1 MHRGRPLWGG
11 PYGSSQTMTQLGI
24 ALAWGLNP
32 CRVDIGKD
40 SSGSCTIS
48 FWLPS
53 HQLDPSVPQTQQQRT
68 FLSLQWVGSPF
79 SLGFQNMMWAIYLSR
94 STLKNTILQVLLRIW
109 VWAHKIFIITN
120 IRKSTILCCIL
131 PLAPRIG
138 FFIKNIYCNV
148 RIILSLNFFG

>member
-1 MHRGRPLWGG
+1 MGRPLWVIPNDDTAWYCLGLG
-11 PYGSSQTMTQLGI
+11 PQPLQ
-24 ALAWGLNP
+24 
-32 CRVDIGKD
+32 
-40 SSGSCTIS
+40 SGSCTIS

-109 VWAHKIFIITN
+109 V
-120 IRKSTILCCIL
+120 
-131 PLAPRIG
+131 
-138 FFIKNIYCNV
+138 
-148 RIILSLNFFG
+148 